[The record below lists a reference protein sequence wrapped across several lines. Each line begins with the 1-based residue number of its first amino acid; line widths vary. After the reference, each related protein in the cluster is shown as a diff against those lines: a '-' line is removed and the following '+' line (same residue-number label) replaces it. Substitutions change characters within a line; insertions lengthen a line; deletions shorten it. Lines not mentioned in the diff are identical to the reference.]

1 MTEPGPP
8 EDDFFFGDEDFPGG
22 EDFLGDEV
30 EPAPPTWR
38 RPLLIAVAALT
49 AAAMIVVPLYNVFF
63 AASVADNGLEVCG
76 FDYCVVQDGVRE
88 AGLDLTMSRLSNTFL
103 DQADARALANELTDF
118 LGIQSVGLVVVED
131 LDGRLGGVYD
141 RSERLVSIERP
152 ARAWTVLH
160 EVAHA
165 VESGHGREFQAVVID
180 LASHMEAVGG

>member
-8 EDDFFFGDEDFPGG
+8 EDDFFFGDEDLFGE
-22 EDFLGDEV
+22 EDFPEDEM
-30 EPAPPTWR
+30 EAAPPPWR
-38 RPLLIAVAALT
+38 RPVLIAVAALT
-49 AAAMIVVPLYNVFF
+49 AAAMIIVPLYNVFF

-103 DQADARALANELTDF
+103 DQTEARALANELTDY
-118 LGIQSVGLVVVED
+118 LGIQRVGLVVVDE
-131 LDGRLGGVYD
+131 LDGRLGGVFD

-165 VESGHGREFQAVVID
+165 VETGHGREFQVVVID
-180 LASHMEAVGG
+180 LASYMEEAGG